1 MYHSGVNLGWNDF
14 LIGKN
19 KVDGDDDDDDDDDD
33 DNDDDAD
40 QDIFV
45 DDSRSRYRTKLQRP
59 PAYKSRDRVK
69 MISMIDPT
77 SKASNRKAK
86 KS

>member
-40 QDIFV
+40 
-45 DDSRSRYRTKLQRP
+45 
-59 PAYKSRDRVK
+59 
-69 MISMIDPT
+69 
-77 SKASNRKAK
+77 
-86 KS
+86 